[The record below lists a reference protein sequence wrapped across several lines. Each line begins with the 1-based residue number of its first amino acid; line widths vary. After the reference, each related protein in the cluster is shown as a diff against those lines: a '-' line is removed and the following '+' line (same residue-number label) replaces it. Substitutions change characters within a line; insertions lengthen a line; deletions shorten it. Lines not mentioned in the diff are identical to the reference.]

1 MAYNI
6 CSLVLTLTWLLLYIK
21 TIRNTKKQL
30 KQKSSVYHRSLTVTV
45 LNKAILRI
53 ISQKKKKKKK
63 KKKNKKK
70 KKKKKGKK
78 KYSAKIYGE
87 HTK

>member
-30 KQKSSVYHRSLTVTV
+30 KQKCSVYHRSLTVTV

-53 ISQKKKKKKK
+53 ISQKKKKKK
-63 KKKNKKK
+63 
-70 KKKKKGKK
+70 GKK